1 MWTAPHAIRLTTITL
16 WHFDAAEWAPICPL
30 RSDRV
35 RCSASQRN
43 DALCHSRRIDTLAS
57 SKTSASLRS
66 LLSLGTAASS
76 IRFHEHR
83 ESAQIN
89 IPAKELLEALVEDPT
104 VSEFIPTMM
113 GELKPLQ

>member
-43 DALCHSRRIDTLAS
+43 DALCHSRRIDTLAMFENVGFAPI
-57 SKTSASLRS
+57 ASEPWHRS
-66 LLSLGTAASS
+66 FVNSLSRT
-76 IRFHEHR
+76 
-83 ESAQIN
+83 
-89 IPAKELLEALVEDPT
+89 P
-104 VSEFIPTMM
+104 
-113 GELKPLQ
+113 GERSNQYPS